1 MFSVRLF
8 RTTLLASTLA
18 LLAGAASA
26 QVEVDESFTLQLED
40 VPRQNIRLSL
50 EHAVAVGVEHNL
62 QVEVERYSPLIAQE
76 NVDVAWGPYDPV
88 LSGEYVY
95 DGRDNPTSS
104 VLAGGG
110 AARFRNYASGG
121 GGGLQALVPY
131 LNATLGL
138 QFDATRTTTDLSF
151 ESLSPRYDSGFTIA
165 GSIPLLKNL
174 IWNESWTQ
182 IKISGTLLDAEYEA
196 FRGTLMDTVRDIET
210 GYWNVIAQAEQL
222 RVTKK
227 SLQTSLALLDQTQT
241 QYEVGVVSK
250 VDVIEADAGV
260 AQRQLDVI
268 RADARYRTAQDVM
281 LDLVYGTLLEA
292 DSRFNIVTTVDP
304 QEYEKIEPD
313 REESV
318 ELAFA
323 NRPEVARLLA
333 DIERGEIQL
342 KFAKNQ
348 RLPQLDL
355 SASYGT
361 NGLSGRCIANDGS
374 AACNGSFSDSASD
387 WYSSPGGTE
396 VTAGARFSIPIGNY
410 GARHAVSR
418 SKLELRRSETQILQL
433 RQRIINEVRD
443 DIRLLTSAYQGIHA
457 AERQV
462 AAAAEQLRAERI
474 RMEHGESTPFDVLQ
488 REERLVLAEFE
499 KINALQVYRTA
510 TSDLD
515 RSTGMSLQSHKIE
528 IDASREL
535 RMAIDRPKRS
545 LWDSLSD
552 PAP

>member
-1 MFSVRLF
+1 M
-8 RTTLLASTLA
+8 
-18 LLAGAASA
+18 
-26 QVEVDESFTLQLED
+26 
-40 VPRQNIRLSL
+40 
-50 EHAVAVGVEHNL
+50 
-62 QVEVERYSPLIAQE
+62 
-76 NVDVAWGPYDPV
+76 
-88 LSGEYVY
+88 
-95 DGRDNPTSS
+95 
-104 VLAGGG
+104 
-110 AARFRNYASGG
+110 
-121 GGGLQALVPY
+121 
-131 LNATLGL
+131 
-138 QFDATRTTTDLSF
+138 
-151 ESLSPRYDSGFTIA
+151 
-165 GSIPLLKNL
+165 
-174 IWNESWTQ
+174 
-182 IKISGTLLDAEYEA
+182 
-196 FRGTLMDTVRDIET
+196 
-210 GYWNVIAQAEQL
+210 
-222 RVTKK
+222 K
-227 SLQTSLALLDQTQT
+227 SLQTSLALLDQTQI

-268 RADARYRTAQDVM
+268 RADARYRRAQDVM

-304 QEYEKIEPD
+304 EAYVKIEPD
-313 REESV
+313 RNESV
-318 ELAFA
+318 QLAFA

-361 NGLSGRCIANDGS
+361 NGLSGKCINTADPG
-374 AACNGSFSDSASD
+374 CNSSFSDRSSFSDSARD
-387 WYSSPGGTE
+387 WYSNAGGTE

-410 GARHAVSR
+410 GARHSVSR

-433 RQRIINEVRD
+433 RQRIITEVRD

-510 TSDLD
+510 TSELN
-515 RSTGMSLQSHKIE
+515 RSTGMSLERHRIE
-528 IDASREL
+528 IDASRSL

-545 LWDSLSD
+545 LWDSLKD
-552 PAP
+552 PTP